1 MQSLAVFLQ
10 ALVCASIFFVWV
22 VRYENIIS
30 EFRHFK
36 YPDWLRD
43 CVGILKL
50 TFSILLLV
58 GMTQQSFALVGGI
71 GITLLMVAAF
81 FTHLRVKN
89 PLLMMLPSLTLMILS
104 IVICFLNF
112 RMLAE

>member
-30 EFRHFK
+30 EFKRFK

-50 TFSILLLV
+50 TFSILLLI
-58 GMTQQSFALVGGI
+58 GITQQSFALVGGI
-71 GITLLMVAAF
+71 GITLLMIAAF
-81 FTHLRVKN
+81 FTHLRVSN
-89 PLLMMLPSLTLMILS
+89 PLLMMLPSLILMILS
-104 IVICFLNF
+104 IVISFLNYQI
-112 RMLAE
+112 MAE

>member
-1 MQSLAVFLQ
+1 MQNLAVFLQ
-10 ALVCASIFFVWV
+10 ALVCASVFFVWV
-22 VRYENIIS
+22 VRYENIIA

-50 TFSILLLV
+50 TFSILLLI
-58 GMTQQSFALVGGI
+58 GIAKQSFALIGGI
-71 GITLLMVAAF
+71 GITFLMVAAF

-89 PLLMMLPSLTLMILS
+89 PLLMMLPSLALMILS
-104 IVICFLNF
+104 LLICLLNY
-112 RMLAE
+112 RMLGE